1 MNSKKGR
8 LSRAKKILLV
18 TAGSLL
24 LVLAALGMVLPV
36 LPTTP
41 FVLLA
46 ALCFS
51 SSSDRM
57 YNLVLQNRYFG
68 SYIEN
73 YRTKQGVPKSVK
85 IRSIIVLWAL
95 LILSGILVD
104 QLWIRLLLVA
114 VGVGVTTHLL
124 LLKTKIE

>member
-1 MNSKKGR
+1 M
-8 LSRAKKILLV
+8 
-18 TAGSLL
+18 
-24 LVLAALGMVLPV
+24 
-36 LPTTP
+36 
-41 FVLLA
+41 
-46 ALCFS
+46 
-51 SSSDRM
+51 
-57 YNLVLQNRYFG
+57 LQNRYFG